1 MDFNSQETMGL
12 HGSGVIFR
20 DGVGESQFNQV
31 LNFELSQVIEACKF
45 LDEAWNPKFLVIVA
59 QKNHHTKFFQPG
71 SPDNVPPGTVV
82 DNKICH
88 PRNYDFYLCAH
99 AGMIGTSRP
108 THYHVLL
115 DEIGFPQMIYRSLC
129 THFLMFIS
137 GAPLLFLLCKPCMQ
151 LLQSAM
157 CTWLL
162 PRLDSS

>member
-1 MDFNSQETMGL
+1 GWC
-12 HGSGVIFR
+12 
-20 DGVGESQFNQV
+20 QFNQV
-31 LNFELSQVIEACKF
+31 LNIELSQVIEACKF

-108 THYHVLL
+108 THYNVLL
-115 DEIGFPQMIYRSLC
+115 DEIGFPQMIYKSLC
-129 THFLMFIS
+129 THFLMLSNNNICCMSNSYQRSTTAIS
-137 GAPLLFLLCKPCMQ
+137 VVAPICYAHLAASEVGQFMKFE
-151 LLQSAM
+151 
-157 CTWLL
+157 
-162 PRLDSS
+162 D